1 MCRFRGWQLPTLLRR
16 QDSVVRLQARLQ
28 RLLFAYIMSIPIED
42 YALIGDCQTGSL
54 VSRGGSID
62 WLCLPRFDS
71 EACFAAL
78 LGTPDNGRWLIRPAA
93 EITSSRRRYRDDTLI
108 LETDFET
115 TDGSVT
121 LIDFMPPR
129 SLEPDLVRT
138 VVGRKGRVPMY
149 LELVIRPDYGS
160 LVPWVRS
167 IDGGITAVAGP
178 DGFHVR
184 SDVPL
189 HGENFKTVSDFVV
202 SAGETVSFVMD
213 WFPSHRKPTALIDPV
228 KSLIA
233 TETWWRRWSR
243 QSTYK
248 GPWREATMRS
258 LITLK
263 ALTYAP
269 TGGIIAALTTS
280 LPEQLGGVRNWDYRY
295 CWPRDATFTL
305 YALLESGY
313 VDEARAWRDW
323 LLRAVAGN
331 PAQIQSVYGV
341 AGEHR
346 LLEFE
351 LPWLP
356 GYENSAPV
364 RVGNAAYG
372 QLQLDVYGEVMATMT
387 LAREKGLHPDENA
400 WRVQRVL
407 MEHLETVWNQ
417 PDEGIWEIR
426 GARRHFTYSKV
437 MVWVAADRAV
447 KTIERFGADG
457 PLDRWRQLRDTI
469 HDEVCRLA
477 FDTESNSFVQHYGSK
492 ELDASLLMLPLVG
505 FLPASDPRIRG
516 TVEAIERHLLHD
528 GFVLRYDT
536 RSGIDGLPG
545 SEGAFLLC
553 SFWLVDNLAVLGRL
567 DDAKALFGRLLG
579 LCNDVGLLAEEYD
592 PRLHRMLGN
601 FPQAFSHVALVN
613 SARILSRELARAAGE
628 PVPPIGAR
636 PALKRKPKS
645 QTDK

>member
-1 MCRFRGWQLPTLLRR
+1 
-16 QDSVVRLQARLQ
+16 
-28 RLLFAYIMSIPIED
+28 MSTPIED
-42 YALIGDCQTGSL
+42 YALIGDCQTGAL

-71 EACFAAL
+71 GACFASL
-78 LGTPDNGRWLIRPAA
+78 LGTPEHGRWLIRPAG
-93 EITSSRRRYRDDTLI
+93 EIRATRRRYRHDTLI

-115 TDGSVT
+115 TDGAVT

-129 SLEPDLVRT
+129 SVEPDLVRT

-149 LELVIRPDYGS
+149 FELVIRPDYGS
-160 LVPWVRS
+160 LIPWVRS
-167 IDGGITAVAGP
+167 VDDGLIAVAGP

-189 HGENFKTVSDFVV
+189 HGENFKTVSDFTV
-202 SAGETVSFVMD
+202 SAGQTVSFVMD
-213 WFPSHRKPTALIDPV
+213 WFPSHRHPSPGIDPV
-228 KSLIA
+228 KSLVA
-233 TETWWRRWSR
+233 TELWWRRWSR
-243 QSTYK
+243 KCTYQ
-248 GPWREATMRS
+248 GPWRGPTMRS

-269 TGGIIAALTTS
+269 TGGIVAALTTS

-295 CWPRDATFTL
+295 CWPRDATFAL
-305 YALLESGY
+305 YALLEAGY
-313 VDEARAWRDW
+313 IDEARAWRDW

-331 PAQIQSVYGV
+331 PAQIQALYGV
-341 AGEHR
+341 AGEHHLR
-346 LLEFE
+346 EFE

-364 RVGNAAYG
+364 RVGNAAYN
-372 QLQLDVYGEVMATMT
+372 QLQLDVFGEVMGTMD
-387 LAREKGLHPDENA
+387 LARAKGLHPDENA

-407 MEHLETVWNQ
+407 MEHLEKIWTE

-437 MVWVAADRAV
+437 MAWVAADRAV
-447 KTIERFGADG
+447 RTIEQFGAEG
-457 PLDRWRQLRDTI
+457 PLDRWRAMRDTI
-469 HDEVCRLA
+469 HEEVCRLA
-477 FDTESNSFVQHYGSK
+477 YNAEMNSFVQSYGSK
-492 ELDASLLMLPLVG
+492 ELDASLMMLPLVG

-536 RSGIDGLPG
+536 RSGVDGLPG

-553 SFWLVDNLAVLGRL
+553 SFWLVDNLALLGRL
-567 DDAKALFGRLLG
+567 ADAQALFERLLG
-579 LCNDVGLLAEEYD
+579 LQNDVGLLAEEYD
-592 PRLHRMLGN
+592 PRLGRMLGN

-613 SARILSRELARAAGE
+613 SARILSRELSRANGEAHPSGVDAVAQSAGW
-628 PVPPIGAR
+628 
-636 PALKRKPKS
+636 KS
-645 QTDK
+645 AE